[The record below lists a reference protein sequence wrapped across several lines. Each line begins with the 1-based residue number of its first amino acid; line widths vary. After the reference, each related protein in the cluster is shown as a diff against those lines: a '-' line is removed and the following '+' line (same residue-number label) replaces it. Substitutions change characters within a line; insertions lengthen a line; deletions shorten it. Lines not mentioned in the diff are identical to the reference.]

1 MFQQISVAQ
10 NRDLVILLYV
20 PIHYQGEHMSTLDS
34 LKLVSVSKPAK
45 LPAIVQRR
53 NKLSN
58 KLWDQIQLAQAKSTG
73 STYAPKITKRFKD
86 VEGNIK
92 LLEVPKRV
100 KPWWFTAQNGQVC
113 IVLRYGSKV
122 LEIAPNKTAIEL
134 EKPTDLIPTLEK
146 IKSAVEAGEL
156 DQLIEAATEA
166 VRMGFKH

>member
-1 MFQQISVAQ
+1 MFQQIPVAQ

-34 LKLVSVSKPAK
+34 LKLVSITKPAK

-58 KLWDQIQLAQAKSTG
+58 KLWEQIQLAQAKSIG
-73 STYAPKITKRFKD
+73 STYGPKITKRFKD
-86 VEGNIK
+86 REGNVK

-100 KPWWFTAQNGQVC
+100 KPWWFTAQNGRVC
-113 IVLRYGSKV
+113 VVLRYGSKV

-156 DQLIEAATEA
+156 DHLIEAATEA
-166 VRMGFKH
+166 MRMGFKH